1 MTKQS
6 LFSIFALLLLFT
18 LTSCEEPYT
27 AEESDHVANQKEK
40 TQKGNLIVSVFQ
52 LEQTPFSSMTRATAT
67 DACTH
72 LNFAIY
78 GLDGTRIKQ
87 INQTLADPDFG
98 KASFQLTEGTY
109 RVVVVAHSS
118 STNPTMTDPGK
129 IQFSNSTGYS
139 DTFLCSGTVNIKD
152 EPVNMRLT
160 LERIVALCR
169 FVITDDYPADVTRM
183 RFQYTGGSNAFNAIS
198 SGFGCATSTQTINY
212 EVSTGLKQFD
222 LYTFPLATE
231 GELHLTVTAL
241 DANNKTVRER
251 SFDVGITRN
260 NISWLSGEFFKD
272 SGSPA
277 NITEINI
284 NTTWAGESHTTF

>member
-1 MTKQS
+1 MMKQLLLSFVS
-6 LFSIFALLLLFT
+6 LFLCFA

-27 AEESDHVANQKEK
+27 AEESNPATAQKEK
-40 TQKGNLIVSVFQ
+40 QLKGNLIVSVFQ
-52 LEQTPFSSMTRATAT
+52 LEQTPFSSITRATAV

-72 LNFAIY
+72 LNFAVY

-87 INQTLADPDFG
+87 INQTPVDPDFG
-98 KASFQLTEGTY
+98 QASFQLTEGTY
-109 RVVVVAHSS
+109 RLVVVAHSS

-139 DTFLCSGTVNIKD
+139 DTFLCSGTVDIKD
-152 EPVNMRLT
+152 ETVNMKLT

-169 FVITDDYPADVTRM
+169 FVITDDYPSNVTRM
-183 RFQYTGGSNAFNAIS
+183 RFQYTGGSGAFNAIS
-198 SGFGCATSTQTINY
+198 YGYGCVSSTQTVNY

-251 SFDVGITRN
+251 TFDVGITRN
-260 NISWLSGEFFKD
+260 NISWLTGEFFKD
-272 SGSPA
+272 PGSLA
-277 NITEINI
+277 NFTEVNI
-284 NTTWAGESHTTF
+284 NTTWAGESHITF

>member
-6 LFSIFALLLLFT
+6 LFSIFALLLCFVF
-18 LTSCEEPYT
+18 TSCEEPYT
-27 AEESDHVANQKEK
+27 AEESAPVPTQQEK
-40 TQKGNLIVSVFQ
+40 TQKGNLMVSVFQ
-52 LEQTPFSSMTRATAT
+52 LEQTPFSSMTRTAAA

-72 LNFAIY
+72 LNFAVY

-87 INQTLADPDFG
+87 INQTLADSDFG

-139 DTFLCSGTVNIKD
+139 DTFLCSGTVTIQD
-152 EPVNMRLT
+152 EPVNMKLT
-160 LERIVALCR
+160 LECIVALCR

-198 SGFGCATSTQTINY
+198 SGFGCSSSTQTINY

-231 GELHLTVTAL
+231 GELHLTVAAL
-241 DANNKTVRER
+241 DANNQTVRER
-251 SFDVGITRN
+251 TFDVAITRN
-260 NISWLSGEFFKD
+260 NITWLTGEFFKD

-277 NITEINI
+277 NINEVNI